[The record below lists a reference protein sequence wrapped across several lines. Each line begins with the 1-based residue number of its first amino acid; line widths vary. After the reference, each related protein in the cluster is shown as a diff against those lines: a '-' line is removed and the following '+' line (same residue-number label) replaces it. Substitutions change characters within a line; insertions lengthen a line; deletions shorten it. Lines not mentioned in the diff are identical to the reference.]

1 MILVSRENLI
11 EPGFVLIHKTIS
23 EIMETKNTDIQCS
36 QKEIKVMKEK
46 IDDYVMYIWM
56 ILGDTRYNRRGYR
69 SAVDTLTN
77 KILNRRKNA
86 SQ

>member
-1 MILVSRENLI
+1 
-11 EPGFVLIHKTIS
+11 
-23 EIMETKNTDIQCS
+23 ME
-36 QKEIKVMKEK
+36 EK

-56 ILGDTRYNRRGYR
+56 TLGDTRYNRSGYR
-69 SAVDTLTN
+69 NAVDTLTN

>member
-1 MILVSRENLI
+1 MMSRSSSFI
-11 EPGFVLIHKTIS
+11 EPGFVLIHSAVTDLMKSKDSVKQYS
-23 EIMETKNTDIQCS
+23 E
-36 QKEIKVMKEK
+36 KEIKVMEEK

-56 ILGDTRYNRRGYR
+56 TLGDTRYNRSGYR
-69 SAVDTLTN
+69 NAVDTLTN